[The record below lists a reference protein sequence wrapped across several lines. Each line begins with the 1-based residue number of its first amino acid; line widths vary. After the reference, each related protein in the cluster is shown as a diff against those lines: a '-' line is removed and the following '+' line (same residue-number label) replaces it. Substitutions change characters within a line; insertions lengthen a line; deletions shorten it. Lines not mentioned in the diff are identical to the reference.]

1 MTLGVRAKLFAVSIG
16 LILAVVLASGIYLEG
31 QLRGLL
37 EHRIEAE
44 LLDDARAARVLVEAV
59 GADSIGELDP
69 LAERLGSETGT
80 RVTVISPS
88 GRLLGD
94 TDLASSEVAA
104 AESHARRPEVLSALD
119 RGRGTSRRYSTTV
132 STELLYVAIPYRDGD
147 RQGVVRVAR
156 PLREVDEAV
165 SRLRVLIAAAGAIGF
180 LVAVLMSGLAS
191 HLMSRTLRRLAESA
205 RAIAEGDTRS
215 RLAVSGRDELAG
227 LAGSLNQM
235 AEDVER
241 TVSELANERALFS
254 AVLEGLSDAVIAID
268 ALGDVTLMNAAAQSL
283 LGVDSPPIG
292 APLLETVR
300 APGLQHLLDDETST
314 AEIDLVTGRRVLIR
328 QSALHDGGG
337 RVLLMQDVTE
347 VRRLERVRS
356 DFVANVS
363 HELRTPISVIRANS
377 ETLLDGAMED
387 PVHGRK
393 LLEAAHRNAE
403 RLSAIISDLLDLSR
417 LESGARRFE
426 PRDIEV
432 APVVARVIEA
442 TERQARDRRT
452 ELTVELPTGLAAR
465 ADDEAL
471 EHILLNYVENAI
483 KYTPPGGH
491 VRVAARATGDR
502 VRLEVIDDG
511 PGIASRHRDRVFE
524 RFYRVDPGRSRDMG
538 GTGLGLSIV
547 KHLAEAMGGRVGVST
562 SAPHG
567 SIFWVELAAA

>member
-1 MTLGVRAKLFAVSIG
+1 MSLGVRAKLFAVSIG
-16 LILAVVLASGIYLEG
+16 LILAVVLASGFYLEG

-37 EHRIEAE
+37 ERRMEAE
-44 LLDDARAARVLVEAV
+44 LLDIARAAQVLVEAV
-59 GADSIGELDP
+59 GADSIHELDP

-80 RVTVISPS
+80 RITVISPD
-88 GRLLGD
+88 GDLLGD
-94 TDLASSEVAA
+94 TDLRSSEVAA
-104 AESHARRPEVLSALD
+104 AESHARRPEVLGALAQ
-119 RGRGTSRRYSTTV
+119 GRGSSRRYSTTV
-132 STELLYVAIPYRDGD
+132 SADLLYIAVPYRDGD

-156 PLREVDEAV
+156 PLREVDQAV
-165 SRLRVLIAAAGAIGF
+165 ARLRLLIAAAGAIGL
-180 LVAVLMSGLAS
+180 LVAVIMSGLAS
-191 HLMSRTLRRLAESA
+191 HFMSRTLRRLAESA
-205 RAIAEGDTRS
+205 RAIAEGDTGS

-241 TVSELANERALFS
+241 TVSELATERALFS

-268 ALGDVTLMNAAAQSL
+268 ALGDVTLMNAAAQTL
-283 LGVDSPPIG
+283 LGLLEPPIG
-292 APLLETVR
+292 SPLLETVR
-300 APGLQHLLDDETST
+300 APGLQDLLDDETAT
-314 AEIDLVTGRRVLIR
+314 AEIDLFTGRRVLIR
-328 QSALHDGGG
+328 QSALHDGRG

-377 ETLLDGAMED
+377 ETLLDGAMDD
-387 PVHGRK
+387 PVHGKK

-417 LESGARRFE
+417 LESGAHRIE
-426 PRDIEV
+426 PREIDL
-432 APVVARVIEA
+432 APVVARVLEA
-442 TERQARDRRT
+442 TEGRARDHGT
-452 ELTVELPTGLAAR
+452 ELSVELPTALGAR

-483 KYTPPGGH
+483 KYTPDGGH
-491 VRVAARATGDR
+491 VRITGRAIGSR
-502 VRLEVIDDG
+502 VRIEVIDDG
-511 PGIASRHRDRVFE
+511 PGIAPRHRDRVFE
-524 RFYRVDPGRSRDMG
+524 RFYRIDPGRSRDMG

-547 KHLAEAMGGRVGVST
+547 KHLAEAMGGRVGVAT
-562 SAPHG
+562 AAPHG